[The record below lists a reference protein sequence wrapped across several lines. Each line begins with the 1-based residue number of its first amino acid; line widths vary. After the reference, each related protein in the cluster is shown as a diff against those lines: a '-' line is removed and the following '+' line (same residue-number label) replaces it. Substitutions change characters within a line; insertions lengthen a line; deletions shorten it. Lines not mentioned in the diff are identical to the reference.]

1 MEEAV
6 LYNYIAQHSS
16 ARPEVFEW
24 IRRQTFL
31 RTNHIRMLSGEPQG
45 AFLTMLTRAMGV
57 RRAIEV
63 GTFTGYA
70 SVSIALGLPP
80 EGHLDTLERND
91 ELEDIIRGALE
102 RASVEDKVSVHFG
115 NALDTLAALSAQ
127 FGGTSPAAASSCL
140 GDTSPEATFQPYDLA
155 YIDADKREYCAYFEA
170 LLPLMRPG
178 AVILADN
185 TLWDGKV
192 FDELC
197 HDAQT
202 GEIRRF
208 NDMVCKDRRVEAFI
222 LPIRDGLTVITKK

>member
-1 MEEAV
+1 M
-6 LYNYIAQHSS
+6 
-16 ARPEVFEW
+16 FEW

-140 GDTSPEATFQPYDLA
+140 GDTSPKETFQPYDLA

>member
-57 RRAIEV
+57 RRAIEL

-115 NALDTLAALSAQ
+115 NALDTLAALS
-127 FGGTSPAAASSCL
+127 
-140 GDTSPEATFQPYDLA
+140 ATFQPYDLA

>member
-1 MEEAV
+1 M
-6 LYNYIAQHSS
+6 
-16 ARPEVFEW
+16 FEW

-57 RRAIEV
+57 RRAIEL

-127 FGGTSPAAASSCL
+127 FGGISPAASPSLLVGTSPAAASSCL
-140 GDTSPEATFQPYDLA
+140 GDTSPEETFQPYDLA

>member
-57 RRAIEV
+57 RRAIEL

-80 EGHLDTLERND
+80 EGYLDTLERND

-115 NALDTLAALSAQ
+115 NALDTLAALS
-127 FGGTSPAAASSCL
+127 
-140 GDTSPEATFQPYDLA
+140 ATFQPYDLA

>member
-1 MEEAV
+1 M
-6 LYNYIAQHSS
+6 
-16 ARPEVFEW
+16 FEW

-57 RRAIEV
+57 RRAIEL

-91 ELEDIIRGALE
+91 ELGDIIRGALE

-115 NALDTLAALSAQ
+115 NALYTLAALSAQ
-127 FGGTSPAAASSCL
+127 FGGTSPAASPSLLVGTSPAAASSCL
-140 GDTSPEATFQPYDLA
+140 GDTSQEATFQPYDLA

-178 AVILADN
+178 ALILADN

-192 FDELC
+192 FDEGC
-197 HDAQT
+197 RDAQT
-202 GEIRRF
+202 DEIRRF
-208 NDMVCKDRRVEAFI
+208 NELVCKDRRVEAFI

>member
-1 MEEAV
+1 M
-6 LYNYIAQHSS
+6 
-16 ARPEVFEW
+16 FEW

-57 RRAIEV
+57 RRAIEL

-115 NALDTLAALSAQ
+115 NALDTLAALS
-127 FGGTSPAAASSCL
+127 
-140 GDTSPEATFQPYDLA
+140 ATFQPYDLA

>member
-57 RRAIEV
+57 RRAIEL

-115 NALDTLAALSAQ
+115 NALDTLAALSA
-127 FGGTSPAAASSCL
+127 
-140 GDTSPEATFQPYDLA
+140 TFQPYDLA

-178 AVILADN
+178 AIILADN

-208 NDMVCKDRRVEAFI
+208 NEMVCKDRRVEAFI

>member
-127 FGGTSPAAASSCL
+127 LGGTSPAASPSLLVGTPPAAASSCL
-140 GDTSPEATFQPYDLA
+140 GDTSPEETFQPYDLA
-155 YIDADKREYCAYFEA
+155 YIDADKREYCAYFET
-170 LLPLMRPG
+170 LLQ
-178 AVILADN
+178 
-185 TLWDGKV
+185 
-192 FDELC
+192 F
-197 HDAQT
+197 
-202 GEIRRF
+202 
-208 NDMVCKDRRVEAFI
+208 
-222 LPIRDGLTVITKK
+222 

>member
-115 NALDTLAALSAQ
+115 NALDTLAALSA
-127 FGGTSPAAASSCL
+127 
-140 GDTSPEATFQPYDLA
+140 TFQPYDLA